1 MRRPRTSPPSD
12 CARTKTDLRFSW
24 ARRVFF
30 AAHPELIP
38 EPQEDDPPQGS
49 PSLEKGLVDVGT
61 TYLHVQL

>member
-1 MRRPRTSPPSD
+1 M
-12 CARTKTDLRFSW
+12 
-24 ARRVFF
+24 FF